1 MTLLT
6 ITSSKHVTPVFFCE
20 KLVPK
25 DQRSMFKRNFTNLKF
40 TNAQNGQCKC
50 HKMLLLH
57 LSCFIVVSCLSSQ
70 YVCYSCIHYCT
81 KFQTGK
87 KMIKSLC
94 VLSYVNI
101 WDNFSVLYMS
111 LLDLLDFDLYIYC
124 PSKGCFSCWW
134 PLLGARKLAPK
145 KRKSNF
151 FSKKS
156 SVL

>member
-57 LSCFIVVSCLSSQ
+57 LSCFIVLSCLSSQ
-70 YVCYSCIHYCT
+70 CLL
-81 KFQTGK
+81 Q
-87 KMIKSLC
+87 
-94 VLSYVNI
+94 
-101 WDNFSVLYMS
+101 LY
-111 LLDLLDFDLYIYC
+111 
-124 PSKGCFSCWW
+124 
-134 PLLGARKLAPK
+134 PLLYKVSDRKENDK
-145 KRKSNF
+145 KLMCS
-151 FSKKS
+151 
-156 SVL
+156 